1 LAKVSD
7 IEIAELAAR
16 AGAKMVRVYIAEL
29 RRQGKIKGKLTV
41 IVKEGKNQVEFPFR
55 EDS

>member
-1 LAKVSD
+1 MAKVSD

>member
-1 LAKVSD
+1 MAKVSD

-16 AGAKMVRVYIAEL
+16 AGAKMVRAYIAEL